1 MSLKRKIAM
10 LGASLR
16 LGRTWADKLEL
27 LRLFAKH
34 GGLMAYAGDHE
45 FKTIGTSF
53 TGAPRLH
60 FRDSGPDGI
69 LIAELLVEEDYRAL
83 RELDLH
89 PRVILDIGAN
99 IGLGSFFMKTL
110 YPEAR
115 IIGFVPSEAEGV
127 VLSRNYASWKDCEL
141 LPVAVG
147 DQDGV
152 DLRFAV
158 HPDKT
163 GGQHLAAGEEEAGWN
178 YVSVP
183 MRRIDALVDE
193 GRVPLPDLVKIDVEG
208 AEVLVLKGFGRHISE
223 PSCYVMETHSE
234 SLHAECLNLLRKEGY
249 TVTSDLPRGEG
260 ARILCMVKR

>member
-1 MSLKRKIAM
+1 MAM

-16 LGRTWADKLEL
+16 LGRTWGDKLEL

-34 GGLMAYAGDHE
+34 GGLMAYAGDHQL
-45 FKTIGTSF
+45 KSIGTTF
-53 TGAPRLH
+53 AGAPRLN

-83 RELDLH
+83 RGLNLK

-99 IGLGSFFMKTL
+99 IGLGSFFMKSL
-110 YPEAR
+110 YPTAR
-115 IIGFVPSEAEGV
+115 IIGFEPSVAEGG
-127 VLSRNYASWKDCEL
+127 VLARNYADWSDCEL

-152 DLRFAV
+152 NMRFAT

-163 GGQHLAAGEEEAGWN
+163 GGQHLAGAEDDEGWN
-178 YVSVP
+178 YVNVT

-208 AEVLVLKGFGRHISE
+208 AEVAVLKGFGRFIDA
-223 PSCYVMETHSE
+223 PAAYIMETHSTG
-234 SLHAECLNLLRKEGY
+234 LHEECLNLLRAKGY
-249 TVTSDLPRGEG
+249 TVTSDLPRGAG
-260 ARILCMVKR
+260 ARILCMVKNQ